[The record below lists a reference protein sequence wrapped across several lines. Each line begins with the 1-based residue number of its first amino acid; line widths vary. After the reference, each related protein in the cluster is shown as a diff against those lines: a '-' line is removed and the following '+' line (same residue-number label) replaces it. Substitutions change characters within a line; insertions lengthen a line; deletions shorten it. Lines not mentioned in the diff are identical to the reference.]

1 MPTHAS
7 VSNNWA
13 NNDNSNNNNTHS
25 PGQGT
30 AVQGAVGSAVGDTEW
45 EADAAAVHERLWQ
58 MVWRHQ
64 ADAPVAGRKSF
75 TATPEYV
82 NLLRKFNHS
91 NIIHRF
97 INESK
102 YILIQ
107 NV

>member
-30 AVQGAVGSAVGDTEW
+30 AVQGAVGSAVGDGAVGSAVGDTEW

-64 ADAPVAGRKSF
+64 AEAPVAGRKSF

-82 NLLRKFNHS
+82 TP
-91 NIIHRF
+91 
-97 INESK
+97 
-102 YILIQ
+102 
-107 NV
+107 

>member
-13 NNDNSNNNNTHS
+13 NNSSNSNSNNSNNNNTHS

-64 ADAPVAGRKSF
+64 AEAPVAGRKSF

-82 NLLRKFNHS
+82 TP
-91 NIIHRF
+91 
-97 INESK
+97 
-102 YILIQ
+102 
-107 NV
+107 